1 MKQVIVDIPL
11 EISDEQWPLLIFL
24 TKLSADG
31 REYTGYKE
39 LSDFGVDLDAFLKIT
54 GSKVN
59 SRGAIKVDAKKT
71 THIIFEGLE
80 KERYILDTDIFE
92 FEFNVL
98 QAFKDRDPVWFTP
111 YEDLMEYDEDMFKQ
125 LPEPLQKW
133 FLKKLKAGILS
144 SAQGLLDNTYRKY
157 VIEGKPLPFK

>member
-1 MKQVIVDIPL
+1 MKKIIVDIPL
-11 EISDEQWPLLIFL
+11 EIKDDKWPLLIFL

-39 LSDFGVDLDAFLKIT
+39 LSEFGVGLDEFLKVT

-59 SRGAIKVDAKKT
+59 ARGAIKVDVKKT

-80 KERYILDTDIFE
+80 KARYILDTDIFE
-92 FEFNVL
+92 FEFNII

-111 YEDLMEYDEDMFKQ
+111 YEEICEYDEDMFNE

-157 VIEGKPLPFK
+157 VIEGKDLPFS

>member
-11 EISDEQWPLLIFL
+11 GISDEQWPLLIFL
-24 TKLSADG
+24 TKLSIEG
-31 REYTGYKE
+31 RTYTGYKE
-39 LSDFGVDLDAFLKIT
+39 LTEAGVDLDEFLKVT

-71 THIIFEGLE
+71 SHIIFEGLE
-80 KERYILDTDIFE
+80 KDRYLLDVDIFE
-92 FEFNVL
+92 FEYNIL

-111 YEDLMEYDEDMFKQ
+111 YEEICQYDEDMLNE
-125 LPEPLQKW
+125 LPQPLQKW
-133 FLKKLKAGILS
+133 FLKKLKTGILS
-144 SAQGLLDNTYRKY
+144 SAQTLLENTYKKY

>member
-1 MKQVIVDIPL
+1 MKQIIVDIPL
-11 EISDEQWPLLIFL
+11 EVKDNQWPLLIFL
-24 TKLSADG
+24 TKLSASG

-39 LSDFGVDLDAFLKIT
+39 LTENGVDLDEFLEIT

-59 SRGAIKVDAKKT
+59 SRGAIKVDVKKT

-98 QAFKDRDPVWFTP
+98 QAFKEKDPVWFTP
-111 YEDLMEYDEDMFKQ
+111 YSEICQYDEALLKE
-125 LPEPLQKW
+125 LPEALQKW
-133 FLKKLKAGILS
+133 FLKKLKSGILS
-144 SAQGLLDNTYRKY
+144 PAQTLLENTYRKY
-157 VIEGKPLPFK
+157 VIEGHHLPFS

>member
-1 MKQVIVDIPL
+1 MKQILVDIPL
-11 EISDEQWPLLIFL
+11 EVSEDKWPLIIFL
-24 TKLSADG
+24 TKLNATG

-39 LSDFGVDLDAFLKIT
+39 LIDAGVDLDDFLRITSTKI
-54 GSKVN
+54 N
-59 SRGAIKVDAKKT
+59 SRGAIKVDVKKT
-71 THIIFEGLE
+71 EHLVFEGLE
-80 KERYILDTDIFE
+80 KERYLLDVDIFE

-111 YEDLMEYDEDMFKQ
+111 YKDICEYDEDMFKQ

-133 FLKKLKAGILS
+133 FLKKLKTGILS
-144 SAQGLLDNTYRKY
+144 PAQTLLDHTYRKY